1 MFKLKNI
8 IVLIFCMFACL
19 HVNAK
24 QVNYSLFSP
33 FYQNLT
39 GSCTG
44 SIGNVLPQQNLKK
57 IIIDNSLPNGS
68 VLYAWSYGSLIGENR
83 FSCST
88 TFSPPAANTPD
99 RVDFQ
104 FQIDTYF
111 PTAGYFPTNNPGI
124 GLKIYT
130 RPKVVK
136 NTSGHGLLTT
146 PPSNIE
152 GSFGIFNYAYYTTD
166 LGNGTHAFLDD
177 SFTIS
182 IEFRAE
188 LVKIGKVSELPSES
202 SLLIPYYVGN
212 FSFQFN
218 STQQFEQLDLLDN
231 DIVLGIDL
239 IQGACQLSTPSDY
252 AVDLGSFR
260 SVTSV
265 PQYGDVKPIVI
276 SLDCN
281 GKPNNVD
288 ISFQDASGS
297 SLSNGSVR
305 LHDSS
310 TGNPIEGLEAQMT
323 YNGIPIMVNNSTVA
337 SNALVKINLGSL
349 GQSQSQ
355 TVVSETFGVRFV
367 QRGPIAHVGPVK
379 GTVNIFVT
387 YN

>member
-1 MFKLKNI
+1 MFKLISI
-8 IVLIFCMFACL
+8 IVLIFFSCL
-19 HVNAK
+19 HVNAQ
-24 QVNYSLFSP
+24 QVSYTLFSN
-33 FYQNLT
+33 YYEILT
-39 GSCTG
+39 GNCTG

-57 IIIDNSLPNGS
+57 LIVDNSLPNGS
-68 VLYAWSYGSLIGENR
+68 VLYSWSYGSLIGENR
-83 FSCST
+83 FSCN
-88 TFSPPAANTPD
+88 TFYSEPVSKNPD
-99 RVDFQ
+99 RVDFR
-104 FQIDTYF
+104 FEIGSYF
-111 PTAGYFPTNNPGI
+111 PNSGYFATNNPGI
-124 GLKIYT
+124 GLKLYT
-130 RPKVVK
+130 RPKVIK
-136 NTSGHGLLTT
+136 NTSGYGLLTT

-152 GSFGIFNYAYYTTD
+152 TSFGTFNYTYYTTD

-182 IEFRAE
+182 LEFRAE
-188 LVKIGKVSELPSES
+188 LVKIGKISELPSES
-202 SLLIPYYVGN
+202 SLLIPNYVGYIN
-212 FSFQFN
+212 FVFN
-218 STQQFEQLDLLDN
+218 TTQLFEQLQSLDN
-231 DIVLGIDL
+231 DIELGIDL
-239 IQGACQLSTPSDY
+239 VQGACRLSTPSDY
-252 AVDLGSFR
+252 AVDLGSLR

-276 SLDCN
+276 GLDCN

-288 ISFQDASGS
+288 ISFQDTSGS

-323 YNGIPIMVNNSTVA
+323 YNGVPIMVNNSMVA
-337 SNALVKINLGSL
+337 SNALAKINLGSL